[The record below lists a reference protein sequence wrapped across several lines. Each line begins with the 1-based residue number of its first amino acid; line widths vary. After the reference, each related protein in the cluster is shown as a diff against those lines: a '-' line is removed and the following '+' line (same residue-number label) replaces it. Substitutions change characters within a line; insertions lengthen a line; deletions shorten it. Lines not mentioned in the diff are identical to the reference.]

1 MTVTTYTGRTLE
13 FDLAQMTPD
22 ARASFLAVF
31 QLGAEAGWHDG
42 YRAAEE
48 DLAAIQRRAYAVVQA
63 AARTEPFDALAERR
77 GEPARA
83 ARQRELLRDRG
94 IAS

>member
-48 DLAAIQRRAYAVVQA
+48 DLAAIQRRAHAVVQA
-63 AARTEPFDALAERR
+63 AARSLPYDALAERR
-77 GEPARA
+77 GEHHRA
-83 ARQRELLRDRG
+83 ERQRELLRQQG
-94 IAS
+94 VTA